1 MTTPIKTG
9 KENISTTCKKT
20 DVESYLRSHP
30 EFFIDNPDLLTQ
42 LEVPHP
48 AGGAVSLIERQV
60 ALIRQENKQHRE
72 RIRELVEI
80 ARSNESI
87 VDKLHQLTIQLV
99 TSATVDE
106 YSNKIKQLL
115 CENFSANHVSLI
127 LFKDN
132 MFEEVGAFLLVSR
145 SNSSVLSFDSML
157 QSKKA
162 ACGQF
167 SKSQR
172 QFLFGD
178 NAGEV
183 KSMALLP
190 LCDSSNV
197 LGMLAIGNADAE
209 HFKAD
214 MSTSLL
220 ASLGDVSSA
229 VLKRIA
235 KGS

>member
-9 KENISTTCKKT
+9 KENASSTCGEN
-20 DVESYLRSHP
+20 DVEAYLRSHP
-30 EFFIDNPDLLTQ
+30 EFFVDNPDLLTE

-87 VDKLHQLTIQLV
+87 VNKLHQLTIQLV
-99 TSATVDE
+99 TSSTVQE

-115 CENFSANHVSLI
+115 CDDFLSNHVSLV
-127 LFKDN
+127 LFKEN
-132 MFEEVGAFLLVSR
+132 MFDETGDAILVSR
-145 SNSSVLSFDSML
+145 SDSAVLSFEGIL
-157 QSKKA
+157 QNGHA
-162 ACGQF
+162 VCGQF

-172 QFLFGD
+172 YFLFGD
-178 NAGEV
+178 SALEV
-183 KSMALLP
+183 KSMALIP
-190 LCDSSNV
+190 LNDGDNM
-197 LGMLAIGNADAE
+197 LGMLAIGNADIA

-235 KGS
+235 KN